1 MLGQGGLIAQSRS
14 VLAVY
19 VAARVA
25 AVLTRSLTH
34 LGHSL
39 TYSLGCLRTLISL
52 VSYWCSV
59 LLASSRL
66 ARSSLSL
73 IALWTSRSLRCS
85 PSHSAWWSTVDHGGS
100 WRNRITVG
108 HGGTRWVMGNAW
120 VVGGGVAVACVP
132 ARAAPPPSLSLRTLR
147 RLELA

>member
-1 MLGQGGLIAQSRS
+1 MLGQGALIAESRS

-25 AVLTRSLTH
+25 AVLT
-34 LGHSL
+34 HSL
-39 TYSLGCLRTLISL
+39 TYSLRCLRTLISL

-73 IALWTSRSLRCS
+73 IAPCTSRSLRCS
-85 PSHSAWWSTVDHGGS
+85 PSHSAWWSTVDHGGP
-100 WRNRITVG
+100 WWIMVI
-108 HGGTRWVMGNAW
+108 MA
-120 VVGGGVAVACVP
+120 
-132 ARAAPPPSLSLRTLR
+132 
-147 RLELA
+147 